1 MAFAH
6 LYVHSNGG
14 CGLQYLNYIG
24 KEPTLICHLCRI
36 MAQVAFI
43 FVLDL
48 KKDFYDIR

>member
-6 LYVHSNGG
+6 LYVHS
-14 CGLQYLNYIG
+14 I
-24 KEPTLICHLCRI
+24 PHLCRI